1 MKTIDVRQQREVRRR
16 ESYRGTILDAAE
28 RVILRKGY
36 SALTMDDVAREA
48 QLSKATVYKYVAG
61 KGSLLFEILGHSF
74 DEVRDEFAAILA
86 GPGRATEKLERLIKV
101 AIRRSED
108 KIEINRVLW
117 MDKAMLRLMRLFV
130 PPSGRAGAAPSGGDK
145 KMLSMFR
152 QKRQAMIDLGARI
165 LEEGVAS
172 GEFRRMDTAQA
183 AAFIESVLQGYT
195 HMRFWEGEAPPD
207 PRAAEGLTRFIIEG
221 IRNPGQA
228 GKEK

>member
-1 MKTIDVRQQREVRRR
+1 MKTIDVRQEREVRRR
-16 ESYRGTILDAAE
+16 ETYRKTILDAAE

-86 GPGRATEKLERLIKV
+86 GPGRAAEKLELLIQV
-101 AIRRSED
+101 ALRRSED

-130 PPSGRAGAAPSGGDK
+130 PVSGRAGAAPPGDK
-145 KMLSMFR
+145 KMLTMFR
-152 QKRQAMIDLGARI
+152 QKRQAMIDLAARI

-195 HMRFWEGEAPPD
+195 HMRFWEGDAPPD

>member
-1 MKTIDVRQQREVRRR
+1 MRTSDIRREREARRR
-16 ESYRGTILDAAE
+16 AGYRELILKAAE

-48 QLSKATVYKYVAG
+48 RLSKATVYKYVDG

-74 DEVRDEFAAILA
+74 DEVRDEFAAIQA
-86 GPGRATEKLERLIKV
+86 GPGRASEKLTRLIQV
-101 AIRRSED
+101 VLRRSED

-130 PPSGRAGAAPSGGDK
+130 PSSGRPGAASPGDT
-145 KMLSMFR
+145 KMLAMFR

-172 GEFRRMDTAQA
+172 GEFRRMDTSWA

-195 HMRFWEGEAPPD
+195 QMRFWEGAPPPD
-207 PRAAEGLTRFIIEG
+207 PGAAEGLARFIIEG
-221 IRNPGQA
+221 IRKPAQP

>member
-1 MKTIDVRQQREVRRR
+1 MKAVGVRHQREVRRR
-16 ESYRGTILDAAE
+16 EAYRANILDAAE

-36 SALTMDDVAREA
+36 SSLTMDDVAREA

-61 KGSLLFEILGHSF
+61 KGSLLFEILAHSF

-86 GPGRATEKLERLIKV
+86 GPGRPSEKLGLLIRV
-101 AIRRSED
+101 ALRTSED

-130 PPSGRAGAAPSGGDK
+130 PQSGRNGAAPPGDK
-145 KMLSMFR
+145 KMLTMFR

-165 LEEGVAS
+165 LEEGVSA

-195 HMRFWEGEAPPD
+195 HMRFWAGDAPPD

-221 IRNPGQA
+221 IRNPAQA